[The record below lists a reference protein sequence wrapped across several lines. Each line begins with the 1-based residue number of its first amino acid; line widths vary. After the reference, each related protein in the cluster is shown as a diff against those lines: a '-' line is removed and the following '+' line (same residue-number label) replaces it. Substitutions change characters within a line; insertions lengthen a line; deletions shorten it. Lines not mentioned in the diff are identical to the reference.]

1 MQERCPG
8 RALPRVG
15 CARPELPRRLGQPGT
30 GALLPRRWH
39 GHQSLQKREHSCGED
54 GRGQGRALPWA
65 MSRCRRSSLAHREQ
79 LWLFNAPGCNRS
91 RVGLGWAQ
99 GDRTKLPPFPAGCA
113 GWERE
118 RRAPGLE
125 GLNQVLD
132 FCRPDTLWRKAT
144 AFEKVFNPPCFLTIN
159 RYIEKCY
166 LHPEQLISSIG
177 YFYPPEIGTI
187 ICI

>member
-1 MQERCPG
+1 MPWQGFVGWAVPARSCRGGWAG
-8 RALPRVG
+8 RAQGAPATPL
-15 CARPELPRRLGQPGT
+15 AR
-30 GALLPRRWH
+30 PRRWH
-39 GHQSLQKREHSCGED
+39 GHRPSGSGPRERSRGRD
-54 GRGQGRALPWA
+54 GRGQGRAFPRGV
-65 MSRCRRSSLAHREQ
+65 SRCRRSLLAHRVS
-79 LWLFNAPGCNRS
+79 NGPGCNRPQ
-91 RVGLGWAQ
+91 VGLGWAQ
-99 GDRTKLPPFPAGCA
+99 GDGTKLPPFPAGCA

-132 FCRPDTLWRKAT
+132 FCRPDALWRKAT
-144 AFEKVFNPPCFLTIN
+144 AFKKVFNPPCFLSIN